1 MTLNMKKNGTM
12 NSNIQQTDK
21 TQTLLPD
28 LLFHDLGKGVL
39 AFSTCRGGGVGIGP
53 YSSFN
58 INAYC
63 GDSEEHIKRNRSL
76 LLNFLKLAS
85 EHLIMPHQT
94 HGVTVAAIDAAY
106 FEYNDEQRKACLE
119 GVDALITNLRG
130 VCIGV
135 STADCIPILCYD
147 ATCGIVAAIHAGWR
161 STVGRIVRSTIAQ
174 MQSIFGSQ
182 PANIRAVIC
191 PGISVD
197 AFEVGDE
204 VYENFAHHGFPMEQ
218 LAVRYPA
225 KDGSGEKWHIDLW
238 EANRLQLLE
247 SGVPSGQIS
256 CSGICTYTHS
266 DKFFSARKLGIASGR
281 IFNGILLSP

>member
-76 LLNFLKLAS
+76 LLNFLKLDS

-147 ATCGIVAAIHAGWR
+147 ATCGIVAAIHAGWFVLVYLLMLLKLAMKSMKTSLIMVFR
-161 STVGRIVRSTIAQ
+161 WSNWLYA
-174 MQSIFGSQ
+174 
-182 PANIRAVIC
+182 IRQKMV
-191 PGISVD
+191 V
-197 AFEVGDE
+197 
-204 VYENFAHHGFPMEQ
+204 
-218 LAVRYPA
+218 
-225 KDGSGEKWHIDLW
+225 
-238 EANRLQLLE
+238 
-247 SGVPSGQIS
+247 
-256 CSGICTYTHS
+256 
-266 DKFFSARKLGIASGR
+266 AR
-281 IFNGILLSP
+281 NGILIFGKQTDYNCWKAEFLPGKYPVPEFVLIRIVINFFQLVN